1 MWTSE
6 CEVVFSE
13 DVCVF
18 SSESAGSTK
27 ELGLAGPV
35 SFVDV
40 AAVGAALAGVRG
52 VHLDHRHSGAGCFV
66 GEESAELGEGPAG
79 VCGALGLAEPYP
91 FADTGQFFDRY
102 PASTPRV
109 VAKSPDG
116 HVEGVCLASGNK
128 AEGGLVVAFLYHVL
142 KSDPDARAALVESG
156 SRSGYS
162 IVDKLT
168 DA

>member
-1 MWTSE
+1 MF
-6 CEVVFSE
+6 CG
-13 DVCVF
+13 
-18 SSESAGSTK
+18 ESAGSTK

-102 PASTPRV
+102 PASGAFSLGHDPRGDLV
-109 VAKSPDG
+109 VDVG
-116 HVEGVCLASGNK
+116 
-128 AEGGLVVAFLYHVL
+128 GGL
-142 KSDPDARAALVESG
+142 
-156 SRSGYS
+156 
-162 IVDKLT
+162 
-168 DA
+168 